1 MRWNI
6 EKIFF
11 VIGAAFFLLSLLGMT
26 QTLILSNPLS
36 GVELM
41 DPESSSGGAVG
52 GVVRVEWYES
62 DPGLASRN
70 PFQAISEWKSVPV
83 GSLVSPPLGSLN
95 RRVPLPPL
103 FSGDAA
109 AWLTF
114 EKEVPED
121 IGSEEE

>member
-11 VIGAAFFLLSLLGMT
+11 AIGAAFLLLSILGMV
-26 QTLILSNPLS
+26 QTLILADPLS
-36 GVELM
+36 AVDLM

-70 PFQAISEWKSVPV
+70 PFQAISEWKRVPV
-83 GSLVSPPLGSLN
+83 GSLVTPPLGSLN

-103 FSGDAA
+103 FSRDAS

-114 EKEVPED
+114 ENEVPED

>member
-11 VIGAAFFLLSLLGMT
+11 AIGAAFLLLSLLGMA
-26 QTLILSNPLS
+26 QTLILSDPLS

-41 DPESSSGGAVG
+41 DPDSSSGGAVG

-62 DPGLASRN
+62 DPGLADRN
-70 PFQAISEWKSVPV
+70 PFQAISEWKPVPV
-83 GSLVSPPLGSLN
+83 RKLGNPPLGSLN

-103 FSGDAA
+103 FSKDAA
-109 AWLTF
+109 AWLNAESETP
-114 EKEVPED
+114 VD
-121 IGSEEE
+121 VGAEEE